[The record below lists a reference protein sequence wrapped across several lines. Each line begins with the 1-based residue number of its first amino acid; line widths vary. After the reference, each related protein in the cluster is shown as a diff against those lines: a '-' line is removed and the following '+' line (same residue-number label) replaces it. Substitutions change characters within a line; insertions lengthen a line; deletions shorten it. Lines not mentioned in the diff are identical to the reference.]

1 MAVTRLGL
9 FGTARQPYNT
19 TIGFSHPAI
28 LLAVS
33 VESASSLTLPELLE
47 IFNLL
52 AISTESSA
60 SVSVPALGQEHVL
73 LNVGVFSYSEVGNST
88 IGGWALSLPHTD
100 QGSAWSGLS
109 ETQTPSWGNVTETQ
123 TASWTDVDDSQ
134 P

>member
-19 TIGFSHPAI
+19 TIGFSHPAV

-33 VESASSLTLPELLE
+33 VESASSVTTPAILQIHLLLNTSIE
-47 IFNLL
+47 
-52 AISTESSA
+52 SA
-60 SVSVPALGQEHVL
+60 SNLTIPDFGQAHILTNTTIQSLSSLGIP
-73 LNVGVFSYSEVGNST
+73 T